1 MSFFI
6 CPKCKEQLNKNENAL
21 VCKNGHSFDLARQ
34 GYVNLLMPNKRH
46 SLSPGDSHEMVMS
59 RRRFLESGKYEIFSD
74 KLNEIVSALS
84 VDSQKTTIV
93 DCGCGEG
100 YYDGRLCE
108 YLDKLKINYKL
119 CGFDI
124 SKKAVRAA
132 AGKYKQISFAVAS
145 TFDIPVKE
153 KSADIAIAVFSPM
166 VEKEFYRVLKP
177 NGYLIYAVPGVRH
190 LMGLKETVYDEPYEN
205 TEKDTEYKGFDFV
218 NRHSVNG
225 KITVSGEEAVDLF
238 KMTPYYY
245 KTELSAID
253 KIRLKGEIETEIQFD
268 FLVYK
273 KEEMKN
279 SEDF

>member
-1 MSFFI
+1 MSLFI
-6 CPKCKEQLNKNENAL
+6 CPKCKEQLNKAANSL

-46 SLSPGDSHEMVMS
+46 SLSPGDSREMVMS
-59 RRRFLESGKYEIFSD
+59 RRRFLESGKYNIFSD

-84 VDSQKTTIV
+84 ANSRKITIV

-119 CGFDI
+119 FGFDI
-124 SKKAVRAA
+124 SKEAVKAA
-132 AGKYKQISFAVAS
+132 AGKYKQASFAVAS

-153 KSADIAIAVFSPM
+153 NTADIAISVFSPM
-166 VEKEFYRVLKP
+166 VEKEFCRILKP

-190 LMGLKETVYDEPYEN
+190 LMGLKEAVYDDPYEN
-205 TEKDTEYKGFDFV
+205 TLKDTQYQGFDYV
-218 NRHSVNG
+218 DRYSVSG

-273 KEEMKN
+273 KEER
-279 SEDF
+279 

>member
-1 MSFFI
+1 MSLFI
-6 CPKCKEQLNKNENAL
+6 CPKCKEQLNKTANSL

-46 SLSPGDSHEMVMS
+46 SLSPGDSREMVLS

-84 VDSQKTTIV
+84 VYSQKITIV

-108 YLDKLKINYKL
+108 YLGKLKINYEL

-124 SKKAVRAA
+124 SKEAVKAA

-145 TFDIPVKE
+145 TFDIPVGDN
-153 KSADIAIAVFSPM
+153 SADIALAIFSPM
-166 VEKEFYRVLKP
+166 VENEFCRILKP

-190 LMGLKETVYDEPYEN
+190 LMGLKEAVYDEPYEN
-205 TEKDTEYKGFDFV
+205 TRKDTVYKGFQLTDRCSAKGAV
-218 NRHSVNG
+218 
-225 KITVSGEEAVDLF
+225 TVSGEEAVDLF

-253 KIRLKGEIETEIQFD
+253 KIRLNGEIETEIQFD

-273 KEEMKN
+273 KEER
-279 SEDF
+279 

>member
-1 MSFFI
+1 MSLFI
-6 CPKCKEQLNKNENAL
+6 CPKCKEQLNKTANSL

-46 SLSPGDSHEMVMS
+46 SLSPGDSREMVLS

-84 VDSQKTTIV
+84 VYSQKITIV

-108 YLDKLKINYKL
+108 YLSKLKINYEL

-124 SKKAVRAA
+124 SKEAVKAA

-145 TFDIPVKE
+145 TFDIPVGDN
-153 KSADIAIAVFSPM
+153 SADIALAIFSPM
-166 VEKEFYRVLKP
+166 VENEFCRILKS

-190 LMGLKETVYDEPYEN
+190 LMGLKEAVYDEPYEN
-205 TEKDTEYKGFDFV
+205 AEKDTEYDGFSFV
-218 NRHSVNG
+218 KRHSVSG

-273 KEEMKN
+273 KEER
-279 SEDF
+279 

>member
-1 MSFFI
+1 MSLFI
-6 CPKCKEQLNKNENAL
+6 CPKCKEQLNKMANSL

-46 SLSPGDSHEMVMS
+46 SLSPGDTREMVLS
-59 RRRFLESGKYEIFSD
+59 RRRFLESRKYEIFSD
-74 KLNEIVSALS
+74 KLNEIVAALS
-84 VDSQKTTIV
+84 ANSQKTTII

-108 YLDKLKINYKL
+108 YFEKLKINYKL

-124 SKKAVRAA
+124 SKEAVKAA

-145 TFDIPVKE
+145 TFDIPFGDNT
-153 KSADIAIAVFSPM
+153 SDIAIAVFSPM
-166 VEKEFYRVLKP
+166 VEKEFCRILKSG
-177 NGYLIYAVPGVRH
+177 GYLIYAVPGARH
-190 LMGLKETVYDEPYEN
+190 LMGLKEAVYDEPYEN
-205 TEKDTEYKGFDFV
+205 AEKDTEYNGFFFV
-218 NRHSVNG
+218 KRHSVSG
-225 KITVSGEEAVDLF
+225 KIAVSGEEAVDLF

-245 KTELSAID
+245 KTEPSAID

-273 KEEMKN
+273 KEER
-279 SEDF
+279 

>member
-1 MSFFI
+1 MSLFI
-6 CPKCKEQLNKNENAL
+6 CPKCKEQLNKTANVL
-21 VCKNGHSFDLARQ
+21 VCKNGHSFDVARQ

-46 SLSPGDSHEMVMS
+46 SVSPGDSREMVLS

-74 KLNEIVSALS
+74 KLNEIVAALS
-84 VDSQKTTIV
+84 ANSQKTTII

-108 YLDKLKINYKL
+108 QLDKLKINYEL
-119 CGFDI
+119 FGFDI
-124 SKKAVRAA
+124 SKEAVKAA
-132 AGKYKQISFAVAS
+132 AGKYKQISLAVAS

-153 KSADIAIAVFSPM
+153 NTADIALAIFSPM
-166 VEKEFYRVLKP
+166 VEKEFCRILKP

-190 LMGLKETVYDEPYEN
+190 LMGLKEAVYDEPYEN
-205 TEKDTEYKGFDFV
+205 TKKDTMYNGFRLTD
-218 NRHSVNG
+218 RHSAAG
-225 KITVSGEEAVDLF
+225 AITVSGEEAVDLF

-273 KEEMKN
+273 KEERKSN
-279 SEDF
+279 ENI

>member
-1 MSFFI
+1 MSLFI
-6 CPKCKEQLNKNENAL
+6 CPKCKEQLNKTANSL

-34 GYVNLLMPNKRH
+34 GYVNLLLPNKRH
-46 SLSPGDSHEMVMS
+46 SLSPGDSREMVLS
-59 RRRFLESGKYEIFSD
+59 RRRFLESGKYDIFSD

-84 VDSQKTTIV
+84 ANSQKITII

-108 YLDKLKINYKL
+108 HLEKLKINYEV

-124 SKKAVRAA
+124 SKEAVKAA
-132 AGKYKQISFAVAS
+132 AGKYKQISLAVAS

-153 KSADIAIAVFSPM
+153 NTADIAISVFSPM
-166 VEKEFYRVLKP
+166 VEKEFCRILKP

-190 LMGLKETVYDEPYEN
+190 LMGLKEAVYDEPYEN
-205 TEKDTEYKGFDFV
+205 TLKDTQYQGFDYV
-218 NRHSVNG
+218 DRYSVSG

-253 KIRLKGEIETEIQFD
+253 KICLKGEIETEIQFD

-273 KEEMKN
+273 KEER
-279 SEDF
+279 